1 MGLVWRKQARLAS
14 GGNAAEILLVIGGL
28 RFEFQLVKNN
38 PQRGDPTQ
46 VALGPGVVA
55 HSATILKEKQNI
67 ETQTLYG
74 TKGV

>member
-1 MGLVWRKQARLAS
+1 VD
-14 GGNAAEILLVIGGL
+14 AAEILLVIGGL

-38 PQRGDPTQ
+38 PWRGGPTQ
-46 VALGPGVVA
+46 VVLGPGVVA